1 VAPVLAGDNGAHRV
15 DFFSITPVRGCDL
28 VQPGTGTPTNSF
40 AVINRNP
47 AGNVVTAQVHL
58 KDAQPNTTYTVGIW
72 ENDCSGGDFYQ
83 VRTNNQGSET
93 RHLIGSISPETT
105 ISDVVLT
112 ARASGRSRFQA
123 HPESD
128 LRALRVTGSSV
139 QRVVTPRLP
148 RLPPPPRVHAAHAA
162 IRVRS

>member
-1 VAPVLAGDNGAHRV
+1 MAPALAGDNGAHRV

-112 ARASGRSRFQA
+112 ARASGGADFK
-123 HPESD
+123 HTPK
-128 LRALRVTGSSV
+128 VTFG
-139 QRVVTPRLP
+139 P
-148 RLPPPPRVHAAHAA
+148 
-162 IRVRS
+162 